1 MSARLPT
8 PSQTVGPFF
17 HDCLLRDN
25 ERRDAIVDP
34 DGRAPTIR
42 ITGRVLDGDGA
53 PVPDAVLEIW
63 QASPAGLYSDAG
75 PNTSLGGF
83 ARVGT
88 DDTGTFSFTTVK
100 PGRVPYDDA
109 SLQAPHLDVAV
120 FARGLLNHLFT
131 RIYFEDEPATALD
144 PVLGFVPAE
153 RRSTLVARLD
163 TPGDAASLT
172 RTYRFDIVLQGDG
185 ETVFFDFL
193 ARRA

>member
-25 ERRDAIVDP
+25 ERRDVILDP

-53 PVPDAVLEIW
+53 AVPDAVLEIW
-63 QASPAGLYSDAG
+63 QASPAGRHADVA
-75 PNTSLGGF
+75 PNAGF

-88 DDTGTFSFTTVK
+88 DDTGAFSFTTVK

-109 SLQAPHLDVAV
+109 SFQAPHLDVAV

-131 RIYFEDEPATALD
+131 RIYFDDEPATAID
-144 PVLGFVPAE
+144 PVLGFVPAD
-153 RRSTLVARLD
+153 RRSTLVARLEP
-163 TPGDAASLT
+163 TGDDASLT